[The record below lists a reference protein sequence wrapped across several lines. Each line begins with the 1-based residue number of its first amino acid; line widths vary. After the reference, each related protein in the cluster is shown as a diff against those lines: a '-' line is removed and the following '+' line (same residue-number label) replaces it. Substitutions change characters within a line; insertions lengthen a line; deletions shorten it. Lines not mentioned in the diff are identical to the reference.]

1 MNRPWSVYIEKTEIP
16 GRTVFNIIDVLE
28 DPHEERCFEVV
39 VRNGNFKSANA
50 FEIIDDKQHSL
61 SIEDTEAIIEKYK
74 LKDIPATYNIGW
86 NNV

>member
-1 MNRPWSVYIEKTEIP
+1 MNRPWSVYIEKTEMQ

-39 VRNGNFKSANA
+39 VHNGNFKSVNA
-50 FEIIDDKQHSL
+50 FEVIDDKQHSL
-61 SIEDTEAIIEKYK
+61 SVEDTEAIIEKYK
-74 LKDIPATYNIGW
+74 LKDIPGTYNIRW